1 MAAEQFIR
9 NVFTGVNWTD
19 RQNGAAGQTKRKGEN
34 GMGKREAQLNEAQ
47 ALLIQ
52 SVDPLVV
59 PPTGNNDWAALVL
72 RGLMAQGWRC
82 PSDAFAVKFQVF
94 EQGRGAGP
102 KGVNPYRGWV
112 DD

>member
-1 MAAEQFIR
+1 MAAKEFVS
-9 NVFTGVNWTD
+9 NVFTGVNWAD

-34 GMGKREAQLNEAQ
+34 GMGKREAQLNEAE

-59 PPTGNNDWAALVL
+59 PRENNEWAALVL

-94 EQGRGAGP
+94 EQGRGAGR